1 MIEDFAYDID
11 LMAIIVLDVC
21 SCIESRTEPWDIND
35 AMPKSY
41 PKIIFTRRK
50 SKPEVLSVNAAVS
63 TSSNMI
69 VTFIN
74 PILWFYSVFLSFFL
88 VFEFSDIVV

>member
-21 SCIESRTEPWDIND
+21 SCIENRAGPWDIND
-35 AMPKSY
+35 AMLKQHPD
-41 PKIIFTRRK
+41 IIFTRRK
-50 SKPEVLSVNAAVS
+50 SKSKVLSVNAAVS

-69 VTFIN
+69 VKPIN
-74 PILWFYSVFLSFFL
+74 PNLWVTVSSCRYF
-88 VFEFSDIVV
+88 